1 MTHDLTFAA
10 FDVETANQR
19 RGSICAI
26 GISMVVNGIR
36 THSRSWLCRPPTGID
51 TFAPMNIRIH
61 KITPQQVANKP
72 RFHEVWP
79 EVLGLIGNVPV
90 IAHNAEF
97 DISAVRQACEQSRL
111 PVPMWTYGCT
121 KEYAQ
126 SLLSLHNNK
135 LPTVA
140 AALGVKLLQH
150 HDATCDADA
159 AADIVIRLAERT
171 GTTDLPGLARVSG
184 CRLRRTIGWSGR

>member
-1 MTHDLTFAA
+1 MTRNLTFAA
-10 FDVETANQR
+10 LDVETANQR

-26 GISMVVNGIR
+26 GISLVSNGIR
-36 THSRSWLCRPPTGID
+36 THSRTWLCRPPAGID
-51 TFAPMNIRIH
+51 TFSPRNMGIH
-61 KITPQQVANKP
+61 KITPQQVADKP

-79 EVLGLIGNVPV
+79 EVHRLICDMPV
-90 IAHNAEF
+90 IAHNASF
-97 DISAVRQACEQSRL
+97 DISAVRQACEQSGL
-111 PVPMWTYGCT
+111 PVPAWTYGCT

-126 SLLSLHNNK
+126 SLLRLHNNK

-159 AADIVIRLAERT
+159 AADIVIRLAEQT
-171 GTTDLPGLARVSG
+171 GATDLTGLAHVSG
-184 CRLRRTIGWSGR
+184 CRLRRTTERSGR